1 MTLFFL
7 ENFLSFVEIIR
18 YKISNTNCTIMK
30 KFLLSLMALVGTIA
44 AIAQISDGVS
54 ATLQNGETT
63 SVFYGYDSFKDAV
76 AAAPEEGSVITLSPG
91 AFSNPGAI
99 TKSMKIYGAGF
110 EKDAS
115 NNISETRVNGD
126 LTITSTDEFSP
137 VVRIEGI
144 YYTGQAVINGTQ
156 LVANTEI
163 IKCSF
168 GYFYNRAETNNIIIR
183 QCYIRNWVNGQDKKT
198 TAFVVANCWLRGME
212 PNFAAGSQVSVDHCI
227 IVDSWDS
234 QGPYFYTNNIIN
246 PAHYYR
252 FSAGATCYNN
262 VCSNNKLDV
271 GGNNVCEGNY
281 DQSLW
286 TDCKTLFA
294 DGQDNWDYATE
305 DGTPRTW
312 ELANPDTY
320 VGTDGTPCGVTGGN
334 FPWNPIPSTPRI
346 ISTSVDSKS
355 EPGKLKVSIKAEARP
370 LE

>member
-1 MTLFFL
+1 
-7 ENFLSFVEIIR
+7 
-18 YKISNTNCTIMK
+18 MK
-30 KFLLSLMALVGTIA
+30 KFFLSLVALVGTIA
-44 AIAQISDGVS
+44 AYAQISDGVS
-54 ATLQNGETT
+54 ATLQNGEIT

-76 AAAPEEGSVITLSPG
+76 AAAPNEGSVITLSPG
-91 AFSNPGAI
+91 AFSNPGVL

-183 QCYIRNWVNGQDKKT
+183 QCFIRNWINGEYNKT
-198 TAFVVANCWLRGME
+198 TAFVVANCWLRGIE
-212 PNFAAGSQVSVDHCI
+212 KFAAGSQVSIDHSI
-227 IVDSWDS
+227 IVDDYYS
-234 QGPYFYTNNIIN
+234 QGPYYYTGNIIH
-246 PAHYYR
+246 PTHAYR

-286 TDCKTLFA
+286 TDFQTLFA
-294 DGQDNWDYATE
+294 DGQNDLNYTTE

-312 ELANPDTY
+312 VLADPETY

>member
-1 MTLFFL
+1 
-7 ENFLSFVEIIR
+7 
-18 YKISNTNCTIMK
+18 MK
-30 KFLLSLMALVGTIA
+30 KFFLSLVALVGTIA
-44 AIAQISDGVS
+44 ASAQISDGVS

-76 AAAPEEGSVITLSPG
+76 AAAPEEGSIITLSPG
-91 AFSNPGAI
+91 AFSNPGAL

-110 EKDAS
+110 EKDAT

-144 YYTGQAVINGTQ
+144 YYTGHAVINGTQ

-168 GYFYNRAETNNIIIR
+168 GNFYNRAETNNIIIR
-183 QCYIRNWVNGQDKKT
+183 QCYIREWVRGESNKT
-198 TAFVVANCWLRGME
+198 TAFVVANCWLGGAER
-212 PNFAAGSQVSVDHCI
+212 FAAGSQVSVDHCI
-227 IVDSWDS
+227 IVDGWYS

-281 DQSLW
+281 DLSLW

-312 ELANPDTY
+312 VLADPETY